1 MVLSNL
7 AALVDLADYAP
18 AFICEL
24 TAIIWLLVKG
34 VRL

>member
-18 AFICEL
+18 AFILEL
-24 TAIIWLLVKG
+24 AAIVWLLVKG

>member
-7 AALVDLADYAP
+7 AALLDLADYVP

-24 TAIIWLLVKG
+24 TAIVWLLVKG

>member
-18 AFICEL
+18 AFILEL
-24 TAIIWLLVKG
+24 AAIVWLLVKG
-34 VRL
+34 VQI

>member
-7 AALVDLADYAP
+7 AALLDLADYLP
-18 AFICEL
+18 DFIFEL
-24 TAIIWLLVKG
+24 TAIVWLLVKG